1 MSGMAASLPG
11 IMTCR
16 FLASGPATSRQLSD
30 QMLQMSPLSCPG
42 IMLLQMF
49 VLLGTA
55 KVYSLTIDDTISER
69 LVDPSDV
76 SYISDQVNKEDIV
89 YL

>member
-1 MSGMAASLPG
+1 
-11 IMTCR
+11 
-16 FLASGPATSRQLSD
+16 
-30 QMLQMSPLSCPG
+30 
-42 IMLLQMF
+42 MLLQMF

-76 SYISDQVNKEDIV
+76 SYISDQVNKEDSVFINIKKINV
-89 YL
+89 